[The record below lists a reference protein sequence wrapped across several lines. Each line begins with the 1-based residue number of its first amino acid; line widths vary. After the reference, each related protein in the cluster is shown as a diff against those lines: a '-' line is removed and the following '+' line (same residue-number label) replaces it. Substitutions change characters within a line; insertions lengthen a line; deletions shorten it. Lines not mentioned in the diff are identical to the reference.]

1 MAFYRWASWLY
12 VLVATLLFPLMT
24 LDLAGVIEA
33 TELWV
38 GLGIS
43 AMPLMIIQTVALHRV
58 LQLYAPEQ
66 RVKALLYWAVALH
79 VVAVLLLVGAAALF
93 YWSGWQEAM
102 WTLLIGTLPLLAI
115 SVGSGVVALLLGL
128 QLLKCPHPLFG
139 LQRTLALSLIICGG
153 LELANLFLM
162 FTLPFY
168 LVCALAVV
176 YLYAWVIE
184 GHARQQTPEF
194 STGTVLFSYGM
205 ATVAM
210 FVLPMV
216 ALVFGINYLL
226 QFLKLL

>member
-1 MAFYRWASWLY
+1 MMLLRWASWLY
-12 VLVATLLFPLMT
+12 VLVATLLLPLMA

-43 AMPLMIIQTVALHRV
+43 ALPLMIMQTVAVHRV
-58 LQLYAPEQ
+58 LQVYAPEQ
-66 RVKALLYWAVALH
+66 KLTALLYWAVALH
-79 VVAVLLLVGAAALF
+79 VVAVLLLVAAAALF
-93 YWSGWQEAM
+93 YWSGWQEAL
-102 WTLLIGTLPLLAI
+102 WTLLIGTVPLLAI

-128 QLLKCPHPLFG
+128 QLLKYPHPLFG

-168 LVCALAVV
+168 LVTALAVV
-176 YLYAWVIE
+176 YLFAWLIE
-184 GHARQQTPEF
+184 GHARQQTPVF
-194 STGTVLFSYGM
+194 SQGVVVFSYGM

-210 FVLPMV
+210 FIVPSI
-216 ALVFGINYLL
+216 ALVLGINQLL